1 MILIYHGRMSN
12 VTIPPEQWSKILTF
26 LRECPDVYVGAE
38 DKCKLFVEA
47 VLWITSTGA
56 QWRMIPIEYGK
67 WNTIYKRFARWAERS
82 VWEQMH
88 EFIIEEPGHGVS
100 HHRQYGRS
108 GSPVRWG
115 SARKKGANRRR
126 RSAEA
131 EAGSAPRS
139 T

>member
-1 MILIYHGRMSN
+1 ML
-12 VTIPPEQWSKILTF
+12 
-26 LRECPDVYVGAE
+26 
-38 DKCKLFVEA
+38 
-47 VLWITSTGA
+47 
-56 QWRMIPIEYGK
+56 PIEYGK

-88 EFIIEEPGHGVS
+88 EFIIEEPDMEYLIID
-100 HHRQYGRS
+100 YGRS